1 MKRLWVYAISFL
13 MTGLAVG
20 GTFFFFTKGPSED
33 NTVHASSSSPA
44 SIPQNPVSVPT
55 GPLVDKL
62 NSVKQLKA
70 SGEYAKAQQAL
81 KELLQEAGSSPLKS
95 EIEKEVWDNNIKL
108 LFSNQVV
115 EGWTQEVTVGK
126 GDSLVLIAKRNHTT
140 PEFITDA
147 NHLEHNMLHPG
158 QTLRVLTGKVSL
170 FASKSSN
177 TLTLKIND
185 EVVKIYSV
193 ATGKGG
199 CTPVG
204 DFKIINRIVNP
215 PWHHEGKVI
224 AYGDP
229 ANILGTR
236 WMGFD
241 KKGYGIHG
249 TADPDSVG
257 KQASAGC
264 LRMRNEEVEELFKIV
279 PVGTMINI
287 VE

>member
-1 MKRLWVYAISFL
+1 MRRLWVYAISFL

-33 NTVHASSSSPA
+33 HEVQADSNPVAST
-44 SIPQNPVSVPT
+44 PQNSVSVPT
-55 GPLVDKL
+55 GPLVDKF
-62 NSVKQLKA
+62 NFAKQLKLD
-70 SGEYAKAQQAL
+70 GEYTRAQVAL
-81 KELLQEAGSSPLKS
+81 EELLPQIDSSPLKE
-95 EIEKEVWDNNIKL
+95 EIEKELWDTNIHL
-108 LFSNQVV
+108 LFLGVV
-115 EGWTQEVTVGK
+115 EGWTEEVTVQK
-126 GDSLVLIAKRNHTT
+126 GDSLHLIAKRHHTT
-140 PEFITDA
+140 PEFIADA
-147 NHLEHNMLHPG
+147 NHLEHDVLHPG
-158 QTLRVLTGKVSL
+158 QTLHVLTGKVSL
-170 FASKSSN
+170 FASKSLN

-193 ATGKGG
+193 ATGKDG

-215 PWHHEGKVI
+215 PWHHEGQVI
-224 AYGDP
+224 PYGDP

-279 PVGTMINI
+279 PVGTMVNV